1 MPDSGGPD
9 GLQRQFEALQ
19 AAHPEL
25 EPLAVL
31 VLLAVRQSDS
41 PNGVTTARLSRRL
54 GIEHALIRRAA
65 AELEALGWIVTE
77 PVGGASPALRLI
89 SARERAPSDAQS
101 PNA

>member
-1 MPDSGGPD
+1 LPERSHE
-9 GLQRQFEALQ
+9 LQRALAALQ
-19 AAHPEL
+19 QAHPEL
-25 EPLAVL
+25 DALAAL
-31 VLLAVRQSDS
+31 VLLALRESDS
-41 PNGVTTARLSRRL
+41 PDEKGMTTASLSRHL

-89 SARERAPSDAQS
+89 SARERAPSDAQP